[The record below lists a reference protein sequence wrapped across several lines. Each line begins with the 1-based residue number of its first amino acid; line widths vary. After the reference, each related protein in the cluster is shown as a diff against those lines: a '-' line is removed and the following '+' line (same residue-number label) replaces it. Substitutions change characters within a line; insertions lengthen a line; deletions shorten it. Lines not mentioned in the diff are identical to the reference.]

1 MSSPFS
7 SSSTTSSSIDPMA
20 ASSGSCVYY
29 GPWEYD
35 VFLCF
40 RGETRGSFTSHVMA
54 ALSDKKIRTFI
65 DTMLGKGESIAELL
79 SVLKRSAVSVI
90 IFSERFADSPWCL
103 DEVATISRSMK
114 EFGHRV
120 IPVFYNVDPSE
131 VDGDTGSYAA
141 MIEKHSGGRYGDPK
155 VKLKWRDA
163 LKEIVDK
170 AGLTSHEIRL
180 DSQLIKAIVDN
191 VLKELIN
198 MSPSLEPK
206 NLVGIDSRVWEVER
220 LLDVNRSDDIRIVG
234 LWGMPGIGKT
244 TLARALYRRLTNL
257 SKEDGYKHYFVPNIN
272 AKWKGQRD
280 GLEGLQKELYS
291 NLLSEQDQNITSRDL
306 ETSYRRARLFRLKV
320 FIVLDDVEVLSQLES
335 LLLGDVLNL
344 TKLFALGSRI
354 IVTTRNRKVLEV
366 AMARIY
372 HVEQLSPQESLRLFS
387 MYSFRQE
394 TPPTSRRYQSVT
406 AVGYCQGNPLALRVL
421 GCTLFR
427 KSESYWQSFL
437 DGLRKNPKREIH
449 DVLRRS
455 YDELG
460 GDEKRMFLDIAC
472 FFRRN
477 YSKSHLIKM
486 MACSYYSAYS
496 RVEDLIDKALLICEH
511 QSNSNDDE
519 LIVEVHD
526 LLHEMAWNIISEE
539 SDLGN
544 RSRLENAE
552 DVRKLLTARKGARA
566 TEGINLDLSKAEEMH
581 LGSDAFLG
589 MDRLRFLKF
598 SWPDSSSSSSKN
610 NARTCKIHLSKSGL
624 DSLPHELR
632 MLWWDGFPSSSLPS
646 NFSPNSLV
654 ELCIRHSPLAQCW
667 DGVQDFVNLR
677 WFDLSYC
684 ANLIIVPDLSKA
696 THLESL
702 KLTGCKTIVELPS
715 FVEYLDKLT
724 LLDLG
729 ACENLE
735 ILPPKLD
742 SKHLKHVILY
752 DCRKINQCPE
762 FTSNWDTLDLRGTP
776 ITTLP
781 VAIHKL
787 KEARKLSLHGESITS
802 LPDGFSASI
811 KEFRLCHTAIQKI
824 LPSDHRDFLLPRIS
838 RLELVGSSNLAT
850 LSKSLWKMVTKELLI
865 MDSQMLKTIPEIS
878 VVDSSLKVLVVEDC
892 RAFRRLPS
900 SIGNLKSLEVLAL
913 IGAAIRMLPSSVQEL
928 DQLRTLDLT
937 NCKMLE
943 SIPGAISRLDRLSQL
958 YLLGCESLRSLPE
971 LPLNVK
977 LLVASNCKSLQTVS
991 SNNFSK
997 LHFLNL
1003 NLVGC
1008 LQLDRKLLRRM
1019 LAKLPLQDV
1028 SQRTQYG
1035 GGVGEIP
1042 PSTVLYPGSE
1052 LPEWFPN
1059 KSMGHFVTVPLPRNC
1074 KRLKLFAFA
1083 VVYSLEPPVSGDE
1096 EKTDMHMHISS
1107 ECFTKPGCGGGHGCG
1122 SDELVG
1128 GGGLTSWNICMNVMG
1143 SFNGG
1148 VATDHVFLWLHHR
1161 AGEDREEE
1169 EEGKL
1174 AWYLKH
1180 SGRDVSFRFSLQLK
1194 RGEMKP
1200 CQIKRCGV
1208 SLVFHTNFGNL

>member
-1 MSSPFS
+1 MV
-7 SSSTTSSSIDPMA
+7 

-54 ALSDKKIRTFI
+54 ALSEKKIRTFI

-103 DEVATISRSMK
+103 DEVATIARSMK

-244 TLARALYRRLTNL
+244 TLARALYRRLTNF

-291 NLLSEQDQNITSRDL
+291 TLISEQDQNITSRDL
-306 ETSYRRARLFRLKV
+306 ETSYRRARLSRLKV

-335 LLLGDVLNL
+335 LLLGDLLNL

-372 HVEQLSPQESLRLFS
+372 HVEQLSPQESLRFFS
-387 MYSFRQE
+387 MYSFRHE
-394 TPPTSRRYQSVT
+394 TPPTSIRYQSVT
-406 AVGYCQGNPLALRVL
+406 AVGYCQGNPLALR
-421 GCTLFR
+421 
-427 KSESYWQSFL
+427 
-437 DGLRKNPKREIH
+437 
-449 DVLRRS
+449 
-455 YDELG
+455 
-460 GDEKRMFLDIAC
+460 
-472 FFRRN
+472 
-477 YSKSHLIKM
+477 
-486 MACSYYSAYS
+486 
-496 RVEDLIDKALLICEH
+496 
-511 QSNSNDDE
+511 SNSNDDE
-519 LIVEVHD
+519 LIIEIHN

-552 DVRKLLTARKGARA
+552 DVRKLLTARKGART

-610 NARTCKIHLSKSGL
+610 NARTCKIHLSESGL
-624 DSLPHELR
+624 DLLPHELR

-654 ELCIRHSPLAQCW
+654 ELCIRHSPLVQCW

-735 ILPPKLD
+735 IIPPKLD
-742 SKHLKHVILY
+742 SKHLKHIILY

-762 FTSNWDTLDLRGTP
+762 FTSNWDTLDVRGTP

-781 VAIHKL
+781 IAIHKV

-802 LPDGFSASI
+802 LLDGFSASI

-824 LPSDHRDFLLPRIS
+824 LPSDHHDFLLPRIS
-838 RLELVGSSNLAT
+838 RLELVGNSNLAT
-850 LSKSLWKMVTKELLI
+850 LSKNLWKMVTKELLI

-878 VVDSSLKVLVVEDC
+878 IVDSSLKVLVVEDC

-900 SIGNLKSLEVLAL
+900 SISNLKSLEVLAL
-913 IGAAIRMLPSSVQEL
+913 IGAAVRMLPSSIQEL

-937 NCKMLE
+937 NCKLLE

-971 LPLNVK
+971 LPLKVK

-1028 SQRTQYG
+1028 SQRTLYG
-1035 GGVGEIP
+1035 GGAGGEIP

-1083 VVYSLEPPVSGDE
+1083 VVYSPEPPVSGDE

-1122 SDELVG
+1122 GSDELVVG
-1128 GGGLTSWNICMNVMG
+1128 GGSSTSTDAVASWNICMNVMG

-1161 AGEDREEE
+1161 AGEDREDEE
-1169 EEGKL
+1169 EEGK
-1174 AWYLKH
+1174 AWYLKD

>member
-1 MSSPFS
+1 
-7 SSSTTSSSIDPMA
+7 
-20 ASSGSCVYY
+20 
-29 GPWEYD
+29 
-35 VFLCF
+35 
-40 RGETRGSFTSHVMA
+40 
-54 ALSDKKIRTFI
+54 
-65 DTMLGKGESIAELL
+65 
-79 SVLKRSAVSVI
+79 
-90 IFSERFADSPWCL
+90 
-103 DEVATISRSMK
+103 
-114 EFGHRV
+114 
-120 IPVFYNVDPSE
+120 
-131 VDGDTGSYAA
+131 
-141 MIEKHSGGRYGDPK
+141 
-155 VKLKWRDA
+155 
-163 LKEIVDK
+163 
-170 AGLTSHEIRL
+170 
-180 DSQLIKAIVDN
+180 
-191 VLKELIN
+191 
-198 MSPSLEPK
+198 
-206 NLVGIDSRVWEVER
+206 
-220 LLDVNRSDDIRIVG
+220 
-234 LWGMPGIGKT
+234 
-244 TLARALYRRLTNL
+244 
-257 SKEDGYKHYFVPNIN
+257 
-272 AKWKGQRD
+272 
-280 GLEGLQKELYS
+280 
-291 NLLSEQDQNITSRDL
+291 
-306 ETSYRRARLFRLKV
+306 
-320 FIVLDDVEVLSQLES
+320 
-335 LLLGDVLNL
+335 
-344 TKLFALGSRI
+344 
-354 IVTTRNRKVLEV
+354 
-366 AMARIY
+366 
-372 HVEQLSPQESLRLFS
+372 
-387 MYSFRQE
+387 
-394 TPPTSRRYQSVT
+394 
-406 AVGYCQGNPLALRVL
+406 
-421 GCTLFR
+421 
-427 KSESYWQSFL
+427 
-437 DGLRKNPKREIH
+437 
-449 DVLRRS
+449 
-455 YDELG
+455 
-460 GDEKRMFLDIAC
+460 
-472 FFRRN
+472 
-477 YSKSHLIKM
+477 
-486 MACSYYSAYS
+486 
-496 RVEDLIDKALLICEH
+496 
-511 QSNSNDDE
+511 
-519 LIVEVHD
+519 
-526 LLHEMAWNIISEE
+526 
-539 SDLGN
+539 
-544 RSRLENAE
+544 
-552 DVRKLLTARKGARA
+552 
-566 TEGINLDLSKAEEMH
+566 MH

-1128 GGGLTSWNICMNVMG
+1128 GGGLSSSTNNAVASWNICMNVMG

>member
-511 QSNSNDDE
+511 QSN
-519 LIVEVHD
+519 IEVHD

-552 DVRKLLTARKGARA
+552 DVRKLLTARKVHTTSQFRF
-566 TEGINLDLSKAEEMH
+566 H
-581 LGSDAFLG
+581 L
-589 MDRLRFLKF
+589 
-598 SWPDSSSSSSKN
+598 
-610 NARTCKIHLSKSGL
+610 
-624 DSLPHELR
+624 
-632 MLWWDGFPSSSLPS
+632 
-646 NFSPNSLV
+646 
-654 ELCIRHSPLAQCW
+654 
-667 DGVQDFVNLR
+667 
-677 WFDLSYC
+677 
-684 ANLIIVPDLSKA
+684 
-696 THLESL
+696 
-702 KLTGCKTIVELPS
+702 TIVNHS
-715 FVEYLDKLT
+715 FH
-724 LLDLG
+724 
-729 ACENLE
+729 A
-735 ILPPKLD
+735 
-742 SKHLKHVILY
+742 H
-752 DCRKINQCPE
+752 
-762 FTSNWDTLDLRGTP
+762 
-776 ITTLP
+776 
-781 VAIHKL
+781 
-787 KEARKLSLHGESITS
+787 
-802 LPDGFSASI
+802 
-811 KEFRLCHTAIQKI
+811 
-824 LPSDHRDFLLPRIS
+824 
-838 RLELVGSSNLAT
+838 
-850 LSKSLWKMVTKELLI
+850 LLI
-865 MDSQMLKTIPEIS
+865 RE
-878 VVDSSLKVLVVEDC
+878 
-892 RAFRRLPS
+892 R
-900 SIGNLKSLEVLAL
+900 
-913 IGAAIRMLPSSVQEL
+913 EL
-928 DQLRTLDLT
+928 Q
-937 NCKMLE
+937 K
-943 SIPGAISRLDRLSQL
+943 A
-958 YLLGCESLRSLPE
+958 
-971 LPLNVK
+971 
-977 LLVASNCKSLQTVS
+977 
-991 SNNFSK
+991 
-997 LHFLNL
+997 
-1003 NLVGC
+1003 
-1008 LQLDRKLLRRM
+1008 
-1019 LAKLPLQDV
+1019 
-1028 SQRTQYG
+1028 
-1035 GGVGEIP
+1035 
-1042 PSTVLYPGSE
+1042 
-1052 LPEWFPN
+1052 
-1059 KSMGHFVTVPLPRNC
+1059 
-1074 KRLKLFAFA
+1074 
-1083 VVYSLEPPVSGDE
+1083 
-1096 EKTDMHMHISS
+1096 
-1107 ECFTKPGCGGGHGCG
+1107 
-1122 SDELVG
+1122 
-1128 GGGLTSWNICMNVMG
+1128 
-1143 SFNGG
+1143 
-1148 VATDHVFLWLHHR
+1148 
-1161 AGEDREEE
+1161 
-1169 EEGKL
+1169 
-1174 AWYLKH
+1174 
-1180 SGRDVSFRFSLQLK
+1180 
-1194 RGEMKP
+1194 
-1200 CQIKRCGV
+1200 
-1208 SLVFHTNFGNL
+1208 